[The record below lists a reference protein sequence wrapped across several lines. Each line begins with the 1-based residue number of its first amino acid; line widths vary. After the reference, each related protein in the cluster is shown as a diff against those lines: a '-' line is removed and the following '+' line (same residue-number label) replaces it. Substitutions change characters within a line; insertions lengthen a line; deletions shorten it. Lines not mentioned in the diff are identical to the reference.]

1 MSITAAQRA
10 SLSRR
15 HLLIAGALG
24 ISSLAALGTTAPA
37 HAADEVWTEEF
48 MTRAETREGF
58 DVDAMDDWQIDNA
71 KFIIAVCAGH
81 GFGIEATKITLITAI
96 VESWLYNYEPA
107 VDHDSG
113 GLFQQRPS
121 MGWGTYD
128 EVRHKKKAIDAFLGL
143 GAHAS
148 PPGLLQLAPD
158 YREWEPGAAAQAVQI
173 SAHPG
178 RYSEQLPAAQ
188 ILWDRYAHDVSP
200 YTD

>member
-1 MSITAAQRA
+1 MPFSSPAL
-10 SLSRR
+10 LSRR
-15 HLLIAGALG
+15 NLLIAGTLG
-24 ISSLAALGTTAPA
+24 VSSLATAATIAPA
-37 HAADEVWTEEF
+37 AAADDDWSQEF
-48 MTRAETREGF
+48 MTRAEDRQGF
-58 DVDAMDDWQIDNA
+58 RVDDMDEWQTANA
-71 KFIIAVCAGH
+71 RFILAVAAGH
-81 GFGIEATKITLITAI
+81 DIDAQGAKIALITAI
-96 VESWLYNYEPA
+96 VEAWLYNYEPA
-107 VDHDSG
+107 VDADSG

-121 MGWGTYD
+121 MGWGSYE